1 MSTPLIVS
9 LLSVHLLL
17 LVFVAARFR
26 KSLRSLWTRIENLQ
40 EQIQGTRIQINTSN
54 NALQGELASQFHG
67 KPVIFESQHG
77 EDVFLWKLFNRKSKG
92 LCVEV
97 GAFDGKSCS
106 NTFAFES
113 LGWDCILVEPDPEM
127 AQRCR
132 ENRPASQVIQ
142 AAIGPAGA
150 NGSVTFHKVRSEAAW
165 SGMMSFTEGN
175 PDHLEKCRRMGAK
188 IEEVTVPYRSL
199 NDVLAGVESP
209 IDFIS
214 IDVEGH
220 ELEVLDGFDL
230 EKFRPTVIMTECTY
244 DRDKDLVGEYLVA
257 RGYRRE
263 TTIGCNHVFVRSTDE
278 RRMPRMN
285 SRETHI

>member
-1 MSTPLIVS
+1 MSTSLIIS
-9 LLSVHLLL
+9 LASANFLFV
-17 LVFVAARFR
+17 VFVAARFR
-26 KSLRSLWTRIENLQ
+26 KSLRSLWIRIENLQ
-40 EQIQGTRIQINTSN
+40 EQIQGTRIQINTNN

-67 KPVIFESQHG
+67 KPVIFQSQHG
-77 EDVFLWKLFNRKSKG
+77 EDVFLWKFFHRKPTG

-106 NTFAFES
+106 NTYAFES

-142 AAIGPAGA
+142 AAIGPTGA
-150 NGSVTFHKVRSEAAW
+150 EGNITFHKVRSEAAW
-165 SGMMSFTEGN
+165 SGMMSFTDAN
-175 PDHLEKCRRMGAK
+175 PDHLEKCRRMGAR
-188 IEEVTVPYRSL
+188 IEELSVRYRSL
-199 NDVLAGVESP
+199 NEILAGTESP

-244 DRDKDLVGEYLVA
+244 DRENDLVGEYLVA

-263 TTIGCNHVFVRSTDE
+263 TTIGCNHVFVRLAGA
-278 RRMPRMN
+278 
-285 SRETHI
+285 